1 MEGTRKEEEEQQ
13 EGSKQLYERNILERA
28 EGPFW
33 DLSLR
38 TCLSDDGDGGAAMP
52 KCVGE
57 SMCSVLQEEGAG
69 VEIWE
74 WKFGATKHLVCCYL
88 GKASL
93 SFCWDWVK
101 YGFY

>member
-1 MEGTRKEEEEQQ
+1 
-13 EGSKQLYERNILERA
+13 
-28 EGPFW
+28 
-33 DLSLR
+33 
-38 TCLSDDGDGGAAMP
+38 MP
-52 KCVGE
+52 KCDGE

-101 YGFY
+101 YGFYR